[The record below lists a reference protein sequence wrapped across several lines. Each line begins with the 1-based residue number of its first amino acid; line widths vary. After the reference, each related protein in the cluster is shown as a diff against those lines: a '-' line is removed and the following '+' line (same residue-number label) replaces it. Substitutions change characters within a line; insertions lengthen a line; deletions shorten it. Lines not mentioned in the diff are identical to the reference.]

1 MKKYVVLIDFT
12 PTAELALQQAIATA
26 KPHNAELIL
35 LHVLGRFQES
45 KKAATI
51 EAMAE
56 MVKQA
61 EAAGLSAKAEV
72 VIGSLNTEVA
82 DYVSDNRIDMVFVG
96 THGVHGLKQNLFGS
110 KIYKLVKGLSAP
122 ALVVNDKSTVVSGG
136 FKKVLL
142 PVSPHE
148 EFFSKVKQVAQ
159 LLADAGEVVLFAIK
173 KPGADIEV
181 ATSENVESAKTYLD
195 EKGIPNRYEVVDTDR
210 FTLGY
215 ARETLRFV
223 QEMDVDL
230 IAIMTRV
237 SVENQAFGKLD
248 KEGMLL
254 NDLGLPIFCSNEV

>member
-12 PTAELALQQAIATA
+12 PTSERALQQAIASA
-26 KPHNAELIL
+26 KSHNAELIL

-72 VIGSLNTEVA
+72 VIGSLNAEVA
-82 DYVSDNRIDMVFVG
+82 DFVSDHGIDMVFVG

-110 KIYKLVKGLSAP
+110 KIYKLVKGLTAP
-122 ALVVNDKSTVVSGG
+122 ALVVNDKSAVVAGG

-148 EFFSKVKQVAQ
+148 EFIHKVKQVAV
-159 LLADAGEVVLFAIK
+159 LLAEAGEMVIFAIK
-173 KPGADIEV
+173 KPGADIDEV
-181 ATSENVESAKTYLD
+181 SSQNVQAAKAYLE
-195 EKGIPNRYEVVDTDR
+195 EKGIPNRYEVVETDR
-210 FTLGY
+210 FALGY

-223 QEMDVDL
+223 QQMDVDL